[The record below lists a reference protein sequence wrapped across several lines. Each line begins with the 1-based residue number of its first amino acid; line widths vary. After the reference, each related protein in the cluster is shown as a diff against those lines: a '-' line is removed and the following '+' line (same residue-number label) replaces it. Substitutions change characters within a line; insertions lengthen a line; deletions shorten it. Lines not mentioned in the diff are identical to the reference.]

1 MIWRIKL
8 NKLANKYSSLSIEL
22 KAAFWFLICSLIQK
36 GIAVVFTPVFTRLM
50 TTEQFGEF
58 NVYTSW
64 KDIFVILITL
74 KIGAGAMGPGLVK
87 NDRDKDAFSSS
98 MHVLTTVLVL
108 VWACLFFVFN
118 GFFKNITKLSQIL
131 LYIMLI
137 HVWTQG
143 IWEMWAKEQRIK
155 FHYRLLVFIT
165 LIVAIIRPIIGIIVV
180 IHAED
185 KATARI
191 IEMATVDLIAYF
203 GLFVYTLFQGKKFFS
218 KQYWKYSLKI
228 NIPLIPHFLSQTIL
242 NNSDRIMI
250 ERIVDTSSSGIYSLA
265 YQISII
271 TVFLNNAL
279 LQAMSP
285 WTFLKLKKREES
297 AIPRI
302 GYTALLMVGAIN
314 LLFIALA
321 PELIAIFAPSKYG
334 EALWIVP
341 PITMSVFFQFSYLL
355 FADIELYFE
364 KTKLIALATVIGAVL
379 NVALNYVFIGLFGYY
394 AAGYTTLVCYMIIA
408 IIHYFAMKVVC
419 NSHLDGKCV
428 YKFKTWI
435 FISLA
440 FLAFGFLLLFS
451 YSNIFIRYSIII
463 ALIIV
468 LITQKNRILTLL
480 RSFLKERK
488 SGGTETT

>member
-1 MIWRIKL
+1 M

-36 GIAVVFTPVFTRLM
+36 GIAVVSTPVFTRLM

-58 NVYTSW
+58 NVYSSW

-98 MHVLTTVLVL
+98 MHILTTVLVL
-108 VWACLFFVFN
+108 IWSCLFIFFN
-118 GFFKNITKLSQIL
+118 GF
-131 LYIMLI
+131 I

-165 LIVAIIRPIIGIIVV
+165 LIVALIRPIIGIIVV
-180 IHAED
+180 IHAEN

-191 IEMATVDLIAYF
+191 IEMATVDFVAYV
-203 GLFVYTLFQGKKFFS
+203 GLFIYTIVQGKKFFS

-265 YQISII
+265 YSISII
-271 TVFLNNAL
+271 TVF
-279 LQAMSP
+279 S
-285 WTFLKLKKREES
+285 
-297 AIPRI
+297 
-302 GYTALLMVGAIN
+302 
-314 LLFIALA
+314 LLFIAFA

-334 EALWIVP
+334 QALWVVP

-364 KTKLIALATVIGAVL
+364 KTKLIAFATVIGAVL
-379 NVALNYVFIGLFGYY
+379 NVILNYIFIGIYGYY

-419 NSHLDGKCV
+419 NSKLDGKCV

-435 FISLA
+435 IISLV
-440 FLAFGFLLLFS
+440 FLVFGFLLLFS
-451 YSNIFIRYSIII
+451 YSNILIRYSIIVV
-463 ALIIV
+463 LIIV

-488 SGGTETT
+488 SSGNGTT